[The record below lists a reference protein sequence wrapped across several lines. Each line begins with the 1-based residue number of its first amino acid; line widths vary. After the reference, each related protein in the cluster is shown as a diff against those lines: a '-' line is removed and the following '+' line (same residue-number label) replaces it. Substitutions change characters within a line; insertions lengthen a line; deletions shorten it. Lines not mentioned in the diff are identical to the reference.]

1 MYNPSYST
9 GNLKGNSYT
18 KIDVKATLQTLH
30 QRFPDL
36 IIEDLFDI
44 LDCIKV
50 EYSFTT
56 YLNTLNISKPQYRT
70 YTSNITCDR
79 MAD

>member
-1 MYNPSYST
+1 MCNT

-18 KIDVKATLQTLH
+18 KIDVKTTLQALH
-30 QRFPDL
+30 QRFPNL
-36 IIEDLFDI
+36 TIEELFDI

-56 YLNTLNISKPQYRT
+56 YVNSLDINQPSIRT
-70 YTSNITCDR
+70 FTSNKTSDINSI
-79 MAD
+79 

>member
-18 KIDVKATLQTLH
+18 KIDVKATLQALH
-30 QRFPDL
+30 QRFPNL
-36 IIEDLFDI
+36 TIEDLFDI

-56 YLNTLNISKPQYRT
+56 YINTLDINQPSVRT
-70 YTSNITCDR
+70 FTSNKTSDINSI
-79 MAD
+79 